1 MVEKGALDPVALD
14 PDKFEVRFEN
24 KRVRVLEVR
33 MAPGTKHAMHW
44 HPQHLISALSSYTVK
59 DTLPDGTTMVGQ
71 RRAGEVIWGDELT
84 HAAENIGDSLLHTLV
99 IELRR

>member
-59 DTLPDGTTMVGQ
+59 DTLTRRHHKGGTVTSGRGHLGGRANP
-71 RRAGEVIWGDELT
+71 RRREY
-84 HAAENIGDSLLHTLV
+84 
-99 IELRR
+99 R